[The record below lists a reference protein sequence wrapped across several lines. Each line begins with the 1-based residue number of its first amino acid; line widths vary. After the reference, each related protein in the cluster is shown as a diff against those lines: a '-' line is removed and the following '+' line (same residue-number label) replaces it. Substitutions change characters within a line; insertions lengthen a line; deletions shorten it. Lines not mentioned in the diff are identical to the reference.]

1 MKLNSAV
8 TKVYAFLNKISQNK
22 LFKNQ
27 TNATQTNE
35 TSLTASSATES
46 DSTQIIPTQIA
57 LNQTNATQANATNLT
72 ATETNPT
79 ASPATNSPE
88 APAKKPHAAHKSQQK
103 SMLRKIVEP
112 IAFVLAGLLCFA
124 YPVCSTLWN
133 NRVSKEI
140 SSEYDKYNH
149 DQAGDVRRAHLRAA
163 RRYNARHKAII
174 SSDPYDGTTDYMNK
188 PEYKEYAKQ
197 LDEPMGIMGIVK
209 IPKIGVKLPVYHGSS
224 QEVLAHGAGHLYGTD
239 LPVGGKN
246 RHAVVTAHTGL
257 PDATMFDDLV
267 NLKKGDYFYFDVQGE
282 TLRYKVFRISVVD
295 PHDISLLQREKGRD
309 LATLLTCTPYGVN
322 SHRLLVTGYRV
333 LPDPVKA
340 PEDRVQW
347 PLWMTLFV
355 LAMILTFAVLATM
368 VATLWRKKRD
378 EIYVRGRHL
387 LAVSRSVLSK
397 LRRG

>member
-8 TKVYAFLNKISQNK
+8 TKVYVFLNKISQNK

-27 TNATQTNE
+27 TNQTNQ
-35 TSLTASSATES
+35 TNQPNQTNLTASPATES
-46 DSTQIIPTQIA
+46 DATQIIPTQIT
-57 LNQTNATQANATNLT
+57 LNQTN
-72 ATETNPT
+72 ETNQT
-79 ASPATNSPE
+79 D
-88 APAKKPHAAHKSQQK
+88 APNQPKPHAAHKSQQK
-103 SMLRKIVEP
+103 SMLRKIIEP

-174 SSDPYDGTTDYMNK
+174 TSDPYDGTTDYMNK

-209 IPKIGVKLPVYHGSS
+209 IPKIGVKLPIYHGSS

-368 VATLWRKKRD
+368 IMAVVGKKRREWD
-378 EIYVRGRHL
+378 VRGKHL
-387 LAVSRSVLSK
+387 ALISRDAMRK